1 MVTGSKTL
9 YGGDMAITTKIIQK
23 MTEKMSQDI
32 QTFPDT
38 RQREEIVTEMLGY
51 VAKTSSNLLDATQYS
66 SWKDLS
72 YRDQMSVAT
81 TLLIG
86 LEENAF
92 LLADTVTSQ
101 KTVNRNEKNICK
113 LYFLLN
119 YLQLTIKRQFV
130 YEFIEVFGHV
140 KLFCS
145 RYVPNSH

>member
-113 LYFLLN
+113 LYILLN
-119 YLQLTIKRQFV
+119 DLQL
-130 YEFIEVFGHV
+130 
-140 KLFCS
+140 LFS
-145 RYVPNSH
+145 SHMYL